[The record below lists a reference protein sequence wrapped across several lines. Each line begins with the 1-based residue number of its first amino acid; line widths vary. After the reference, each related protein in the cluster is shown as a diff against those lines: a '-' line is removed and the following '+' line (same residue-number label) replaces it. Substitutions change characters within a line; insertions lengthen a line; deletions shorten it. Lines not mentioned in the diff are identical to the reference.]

1 MHRLAEL
8 RWFLAYTL
16 IKNPK
21 IIQYRVRP
29 SRDDYSHFTIQQ
41 INTLENIQRTAVSG
55 NARGGVLKS
64 NGLVSPSEYDK
75 NDLKG
80 IALEALHRR
89 QKMSDISENISN
101 VEGEVASPD
110 KNYRKSKSDVQD
122 GVSSRPTRAVIKTL
136 SERYDSTS
144 DSNRTDMSGSKT
156 KEEKSESRLSDK
168 NVTKNRG
175 EKNESHVSSRTLEKN
190 NSKSKGERNEVNIG
204 TRTPDKNIPKNKNEI
219 GLDATNQKRG
229 GDKVITTA
237 KSSVAGTMI

>member
-1 MHRLAEL
+1 
-8 RWFLAYTL
+8 
-16 IKNPK
+16 
-21 IIQYRVRP
+21 
-29 SRDDYSHFTIQQ
+29 
-41 INTLENIQRTAVSG
+41 
-55 NARGGVLKS
+55 
-64 NGLVSPSEYDK
+64 
-75 NDLKG
+75 
-80 IALEALHRR
+80 
-89 QKMSDISENISN
+89 
-101 VEGEVASPD
+101 
-110 KNYRKSKSDVQD
+110 
-122 GVSSRPTRAVIKTL
+122 
-136 SERYDSTS
+136 
-144 DSNRTDMSGSKT
+144 MSGSKT